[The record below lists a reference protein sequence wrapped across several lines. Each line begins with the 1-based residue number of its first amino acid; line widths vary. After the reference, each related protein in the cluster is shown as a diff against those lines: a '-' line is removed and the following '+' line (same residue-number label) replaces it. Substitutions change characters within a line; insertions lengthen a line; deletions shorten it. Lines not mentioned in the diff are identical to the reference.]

1 MPPKA
6 KPDTAAYQKLK
17 KDIKEG
23 TIGTLYVFHG
33 EEAYLRDFYLGQL
46 KKKLLPA
53 GMEEF
58 NLHTL
63 SGKEFDVKTLA
74 QLVDCLPMM
83 SERTLIVV
91 NDYDIYK
98 GDKDA
103 LAAVL
108 RELPDYVCLVFVY
121 DLIEYKADARTKLAA
136 LLKEKGSVVPFN
148 RQGQGDLVD
157 WISRRFKAMDH
168 DIGTEDAKYL
178 IFLCGDLMN
187 NLISEIGKIGS
198 YAAHHRVTRQDIDA
212 VAVTYAPGLI
222 GALLVGVSF
231 AKSVAYG
238 LGVPLIPVHH
248 VRGHIAANYIA
259 HPDLEPPFL
268 CLCVSGGTT
277 ALVDVQDYTHF
288 AVLGSTRDDAAG
300 ECFDKTARV
309 LGLGYPG
316 GGPMDKMAQ
325 GGNDKAFTFPKAHV
339 ADHPLDMSFSG
350 LKTAVLNTIH
360 NAQQKGDKLDLHDLA
375 ASFAAAVS
383 DSLVP
388 RVMAAAR
395 AKGYGQVAV
404 AGGVAANRRIR
415 ADLQAACARS
425 GARLYLPELK
435 YCGDNAAMIGC
446 QGFYEYQAGH
456 TAGMELNAYANRDI
470 SLG

>member
-178 IFLCGDLMN
+178 IFLCGDLM
-187 NLISEIGKIGS
+187 EFGK
-198 YAAHHRVTRQDIDA
+198 
-212 VAVTYAPGLI
+212 
-222 GALLVGVSF
+222 
-231 AKSVAYG
+231 
-238 LGVPLIPVHH
+238 
-248 VRGHIAANYIA
+248 
-259 HPDLEPPFL
+259 
-268 CLCVSGGTT
+268 
-277 ALVDVQDYTHF
+277 
-288 AVLGSTRDDAAG
+288 
-300 ECFDKTARV
+300 
-309 LGLGYPG
+309 
-316 GGPMDKMAQ
+316 
-325 GGNDKAFTFPKAHV
+325 
-339 ADHPLDMSFSG
+339 
-350 LKTAVLNTIH
+350 
-360 NAQQKGDKLDLHDLA
+360 
-375 ASFAAAVS
+375 
-383 DSLVP
+383 
-388 RVMAAAR
+388 
-395 AKGYGQVAV
+395 
-404 AGGVAANRRIR
+404 
-415 ADLQAACARS
+415 
-425 GARLYLPELK
+425 LYK
-435 YCGDNAAMIGC
+435 
-446 QGFYEYQAGH
+446 
-456 TAGMELNAYANRDI
+456 
-470 SLG
+470 